1 MEREHLENNRD
12 IPEGNIEN
20 EDRISN
26 DNPRNQDIAL
36 DLSINN
42 ALIRAPSQILSRQLH
57 APIAHSSRISE
68 SDNNHSETNDS
79 AMRNEASA
87 YISLKAALDF
97 LPKYFDGSNIP
108 VQKFIR
114 DFTFAYKA
122 VNPRD
127 QSNLLWMIRSRLTG
141 GAELAL
147 QDRDIKSLQDLINH
161 IKLTCT
167 EHRNLGQLNTMLA
180 TVAQE
185 QTESVNDY
193 GKRVGEIL
201 KNIVEYIEEKNLP
214 EIAEGMIASS
224 KETGKENFI
233 MGLKRDLSLR
243 VRLERPK
250 TLQEAM
256 NVARAA
262 EWENNHEKGLNR
274 MEGNK
279 FTEGKFEAINENFKN
294 RRDNLGHRVHR
305 FAPYSRNAL
314 VHTMSG
320 KKERFNV
327 NYSRTQDEN
336 QMQGRV
342 RDAVREGESVAAR
355 PNVSCFGCGGSGHL
369 KRDCVRIAKSEIDT
383 YCFNCEMRGHEPI
396 DCTKPKYHKKTCY
409 KCGKLGHI
417 SRFCTEKIANENKI
431 ICTYCKKPGHKY
443 ENCWSRDRE
452 IRNLKAKKED
462 NLNGK

>member
-167 EHRNLGQLNTMLA
+167 EHR
-180 TVAQE
+180 
-185 QTESVNDY
+185 
-193 GKRVGEIL
+193 
-201 KNIVEYIEEKNLP
+201 
-214 EIAEGMIASS
+214 
-224 KETGKENFI
+224 
-233 MGLKRDLSLR
+233 
-243 VRLERPK
+243 
-250 TLQEAM
+250 
-256 NVARAA
+256 
-262 EWENNHEKGLNR
+262 
-274 MEGNK
+274 
-279 FTEGKFEAINENFKN
+279 
-294 RRDNLGHRVHR
+294 
-305 FAPYSRNAL
+305 
-314 VHTMSG
+314 
-320 KKERFNV
+320 
-327 NYSRTQDEN
+327 
-336 QMQGRV
+336 
-342 RDAVREGESVAAR
+342 
-355 PNVSCFGCGGSGHL
+355 
-369 KRDCVRIAKSEIDT
+369 
-383 YCFNCEMRGHEPI
+383 
-396 DCTKPKYHKKTCY
+396 
-409 KCGKLGHI
+409 KLG
-417 SRFCTEKIANENKI
+417 
-431 ICTYCKKPGHKY
+431 
-443 ENCWSRDRE
+443 
-452 IRNLKAKKED
+452 
-462 NLNGK
+462 